1 MKSLWRRGAIRCN
14 IITSCEQGICTMSE
28 SQQGTNSAIARTAR
42 GYFAPG
48 VSGNPQG
55 RPPLPR
61 EMKEVLESAAPRAIA
76 RLIELIE
83 SEDERVAAACA
94 NSVLDRLYG
103 KPTQVTDAKVETT
116 SIQAAHLRVLQEIQE
131 RREARLAAASGAPV
145 VNAVDADD

>member
-1 MKSLWRRGAIRCN
+1 MN
-14 IITSCEQGICTMSE
+14 E
-28 SQQGTNSAIARTAR
+28 SHQGTPPAIARTAR
-42 GYFAPG
+42 GYFAAG

-83 SEDERVAAACA
+83 SDDERVAAACA

-116 SIQAAHLRVLQEIQE
+116 SIQAAHLRVLQEIQA
-131 RREARLAAASGAPV
+131 RREERLAAATGGAPAATV
-145 VNAVDADD
+145 ISDE

>member
-1 MKSLWRRGAIRCN
+1 MSGNQLGAP
-14 IITSCEQGICTMSE
+14 
-28 SQQGTNSAIARTAR
+28 SAVARTAR

-48 VSGNPQG
+48 VSGNPHG

-83 SEDERVAAACA
+83 SDDERVAAACA

-103 KPTQVTDAKVETT
+103 KPTHVTDAKVETT
-116 SIQAAHLRVLQEIQE
+116 SIQEAHLRVLQEIH
-131 RREARLAAASGAPV
+131 ARHENRVAAS
-145 VNAVDADD
+145 AVETIAAIANSDD

>member
-1 MKSLWRRGAIRCN
+1 MDQSPSG
-14 IITSCEQGICTMSE
+14 TSQP
-28 SQQGTNSAIARTAR
+28 IARTAR

-83 SEDERVAAACA
+83 SDDERVAAACA

-116 SIQAAHLRVLQEIQE
+116 SIQAAHLRVLQEIQA
-131 RREARLAAASGAPV
+131 RREERLAASVGE
-145 VNAVDADD
+145 AVTTAVISHE

>member
-1 MKSLWRRGAIRCN
+1 MDQRPN
-14 IITSCEQGICTMSE
+14 
-28 SQQGTNSAIARTAR
+28 GTPQPIARTPR

-83 SEDERVAAACA
+83 SDDERVAAACA

-116 SIQAAHLRVLQEIQE
+116 SIQAAHLRVLQEIQA
-131 RREARLAAASGAPV
+131 RRESRLAASVGE
-145 VNAVDADD
+145 AVTAAVISHE

>member
-1 MKSLWRRGAIRCN
+1 
-14 IITSCEQGICTMSE
+14 MSE
-28 SQQGTNSAIARTAR
+28 SRLGAPSAVTRTAR

-48 VSGNPQG
+48 VSGNPHG

-83 SEDERVAAACA
+83 SDDERVAAACA

-103 KPTQVTDAKVETT
+103 KPTHVTDAKVETT
-116 SIQAAHLRVLQEIQE
+116 SIQAAHLRVLQEIHA
-131 RREARLAAASGAPV
+131 RRESRLSAAAGETVAAASTS
-145 VNAVDADD
+145 DE

>member
-1 MKSLWRRGAIRCN
+1 MN
-14 IITSCEQGICTMSE
+14 E
-28 SQQGTNSAIARTAR
+28 SQKGTPSAIARTAR

-48 VSGNPQG
+48 VSGNPRG

-61 EMKEVLESAAPRAIA
+61 EMKEVLECAAPRAIA

-83 SEDERVAAACA
+83 SDDERVAAACA

-116 SIQAAHLRVLQEIQE
+116 SIQAAHLRVLQEIQA
-131 RREARLAAASGAPV
+131 RREDRLAAARDKTIFPGAIS
-145 VNAVDADD
+145 DD

>member
-1 MKSLWRRGAIRCN
+1 MN
-14 IITSCEQGICTMSE
+14 E
-28 SQQGTNSAIARTAR
+28 SHQGTPPVIARTAR

-61 EMKEVLESAAPRAIA
+61 EMKEVLECAAPRAIA

-83 SEDERVAAACA
+83 SDDERVAAACA

-116 SIQAAHLRVLQEIQE
+116 SIQAAHLRVLQEIHA
-131 RREARLAAASGAPV
+131 RRESRLAAA
-145 VNAVDADD
+145 ADETVAAAAISDE